1 MVGVRDIEPGIQV
14 LLYQPV
20 VKNTQLGVLSVK
32 IQFWRMNSLFQ
43 TDSIFFTGE
52 ASLVINH
59 YRNCRYCWPMDCGC
73 F

>member
-1 MVGVRDIEPGIQV
+1 MSSHVRTLNLDLSYCLDSISKLPGKVSIEYPGNIWDE
-14 LLYQPV
+14 L
-20 VKNTQLGVLSVK
+20 
-32 IQFWRMNSLFQ
+32 SLFQ
-43 TDSIFFTGE
+43 TDSILITGE